1 MADILFSDVTNATT
15 STDGTGF
22 FDEIMKSSLL
32 HIKKEYDEGRIKGPD
47 YANVYLGTIQSA
59 MSQAVQFA
67 LQEKIT
73 EAQID
78 ATAADTAIKQAQS
91 AKDLEVKTE
100 QITASVASTLRN
112 DVQSTKDLLVKDKDI
127 AVKTQQISSMVVE
140 DGIKSAQSTK
150 DLEVKTQQITSMGI
164 DDSLKTA
171 QKAEVSAGTI
181 REDLK
186 NTSEIELKA
195 AQTLLVGKQ
204 DLTEVQKALLVTR
217 QIKGFQDDKS
227 VKIFKAQLDAKS
239 VVYSVAPSELTVPT
253 YTYTEVLT

>member
-127 AVKTQQISSMVVE
+127 AVKTQQI
-140 DGIKSAQSTK
+140 A
-150 DLEVKTQQITSMGI
+150 SMGI

-171 QKAEVSAGTI
+171 QKAEVSAGTF

-204 DLTEVQKALLVTR
+204 DLTEVQKALLVAR
-217 QIKGFQDDKS
+217 QTKGFQDDKS
-227 VKIFKAQLDAKS
+227 VKIFKAQLDTQS
-239 VVYSVAPSELTVPT
+239 VVYSVTPSELTTPN